1 MKPCFLSGVFLY
13 PDPYTL
19 SYYLDIATFLNKIFH
34 IYLYMKSKY
43 GILNMM
49 IIFVIYDVSSSDFFL
64 LLLDT
69 KTCSFKEKMNCI
81 IVDDDKLS
89 CKLLEG
95 YVSKSSSLTLIGI
108 YSDSVLARNELSK
121 RHDIDLIFLDIR
133 MPEMDGFDFIGSL
146 EVPPNI
152 IIVSSAEEFALK
164 AFDFNV
170 VDYLLKP
177 VSYSRFCKA
186 IDKTIR
192 YFARKET
199 PNTGDEEI
207 FIKKGSSLVK
217 LKLKEIIFVE
227 ALENY
232 VTLNTKEERFTIHF
246 TMKAIENQLPSGIF
260 IRVHRSFII
269 NKSMIQAIKENSL
282 DLVVGDTVK
291 TIPVG
296 KSFRDFLLNDINVM
310 AR

>member
-1 MKPCFLSGVFLY
+1 
-13 PDPYTL
+13 
-19 SYYLDIATFLNKIFH
+19 
-34 IYLYMKSKY
+34 
-43 GILNMM
+43 
-49 IIFVIYDVSSSDFFL
+49 
-64 LLLDT
+64 
-69 KTCSFKEKMNCI
+69 MNCI

-95 YVSKSSSLTLIGI
+95 YVSKYASLNLVGVYNDPIT
-108 YSDSVLARNELSK
+108 ARNEISRK
-121 RHDIDLIFLDIR
+121 NKDIDLILLDVK

-146 EVPPNI
+146 DHPPNI
-152 IIVSSAEEFALK
+152 IIVSGGGEFALR

-170 VDYLLKP
+170 VDFLLKP

-186 IDKTIR
+186 IDKTLR
-192 YFARKET
+192 YFS
-199 PNTGDEEI
+199 PNREITTTGDEEI

-217 LKLKEIIFVE
+217 LKLREIVFVE

-232 VTLNTKEERFTIHF
+232 VTLNTNTDKFTIHF
-246 TMKAIENQLPSGIF
+246 TMKAIESQLPSGVF

-282 DLVVGDTVK
+282 DITVGHNIK
-291 TIPVG
+291 NIPVG
-296 KSFRDFLLNDINVM
+296 KSFRDSLLNDINVM

>member
-1 MKPCFLSGVFLY
+1 
-13 PDPYTL
+13 
-19 SYYLDIATFLNKIFH
+19 
-34 IYLYMKSKY
+34 
-43 GILNMM
+43 
-49 IIFVIYDVSSSDFFL
+49 
-64 LLLDT
+64 
-69 KTCSFKEKMNCI
+69 MNCI

-95 YVSKSSSLTLIGI
+95 YVNKYSSLNLIGI
-108 YSDSVLARNELSK
+108 FNDAVSARNEIVK
-121 RHDIDLIFLDIR
+121 QKDIDLILLDIK

-146 EVPPNI
+146 DHPPNI
-152 IIVSSAEEFALK
+152 IVVSGGEEFAVR

-170 VDYLLKP
+170 VDFLLKP

-192 YFARKET
+192 YFSPKELT
-199 PNTGDEEI
+199 ASGGDEEI

-217 LKLKEIIFVE
+217 LKLKDIVFVE

-232 VTLNTKEERFTIHF
+232 VTLTTNTDKYTIHF
-246 TMKAIENQLPSGIF
+246 TMKAIENQLPSGVF

-282 DLVVGDTVK
+282 DIIVGHTVK
-291 TIPVG
+291 NIPVG
-296 KSFRDFLLNDINVM
+296 KSFKDTLLNDINVM